1 MRTKKKQP
9 LAAPTLTDAWA
20 AVLAEQQVE
29 DLDALRKQGWRT
41 INDISVATG
50 RLEVTLANSLRVQ
63 ANEGILETKT
73 IRAKVGAK
81 VRNVRIY
88 RPMET
93 KCQQR
98 ANINAKP

>member
-41 INDISVATG
+41 INDISAATG
-50 RLEVTLANSLRVQ
+50 RLEVTLATSLRVQ

-88 RPMET
+88 RPI
-93 KCQQR
+93 KR
-98 ANINAKP
+98 K

>member
-41 INDISVATG
+41 INDISAATG

-73 IRAKVGAK
+73 IRAKVGTK

-88 RPMET
+88 RPI
-93 KCQQR
+93 KQ
-98 ANINAKP
+98 K

>member
-1 MRTKKKQP
+1 MRTKKRP
-9 LAAPTLTDAWA
+9 TLAAPTLTDAWA

-41 INDISVATG
+41 INDISAATG
-50 RLEVTLANSLRVQ
+50 RLEVTLATSLRVQ

-73 IRAKVGAK
+73 IRAKVGTK

-88 RPMET
+88 RPI
-93 KCQQR
+93 KR
-98 ANINAKP
+98 K

>member
-9 LAAPTLTDAWA
+9 LAAPTLNDAWA

-41 INDISVATG
+41 IADISQATG
-50 RLEVTLANSLRVQ
+50 RLEVTLAASLRVQ
-63 ANEGILETKT
+63 ANEGILETRT
-73 IRAKVGAK
+73 IRAKIGAK

-88 RPMET
+88 RPV
-93 KCQQR
+93 
-98 ANINAKP
+98 

>member
-41 INDISVATG
+41 INDISAATG
-50 RLEVTLANSLRVQ
+50 RLEVTLATSLRVQ

-73 IRAKVGAK
+73 IRAKVGTK

-88 RPMET
+88 RP
-93 KCQQR
+93 
-98 ANINAKP
+98 INRK